1 MKLLAGRVLVA
12 CWSYG
17 DARSHEAHS
26 FDEEVDW
33 LKLHRMPSAR
43 LFLLRQG
50 DGVCCT
56 DPPSPAPSRPTFTAR
71 ALSPPR
77 RTVPPLPDVLA
88 PTTPPDAPLTPH

>member
-43 LFLLRQG
+43 LFLLGQG
-50 DGVCCT
+50 DGACCA
-56 DPPSPAPSRPTFTAR
+56 DPPPPAARPPARLHRACSLTAAPHR
-71 ALSPPR
+71 A
-77 RTVPPLPDVLA
+77 PPLPDALA
-88 PTTPPDAPLTPH
+88 PPTPPDAP